1 MKDFYRNWVN
11 PNGYTYFF
19 IALVIISI
27 LIPTVFTYLAR
38 KFKLLWMIFLIVSF
52 AYLSSYFLNYTA
64 GVRRNGDEILIT
76 ILIEISSGSLAFF
89 INSLLTRTKYHTER
103 GVYISLVFSILVILL
118 NTKVMKIHD
127 P

>member
-1 MKDFYRNWVN
+1 M
-11 PNGYTYFF
+11 
-19 IALVIISI
+19 
-27 LIPTVFTYLAR
+27 
-38 KFKLLWMIFLIVSF
+38 
-52 AYLSSYFLNYTA
+52 
-64 GVRRNGDEILIT
+64 
-76 ILIEISSGSLAFF
+76 EISSGSLAFF

>member
-1 MKDFYRNWVN
+1 
-11 PNGYTYFF
+11 
-19 IALVIISI
+19 
-27 LIPTVFTYLAR
+27 
-38 KFKLLWMIFLIVSF
+38 MIFLMISF
-52 AYLSSYFLNYTA
+52 AYLSSYFLNFTA

-76 ILIEISSGSLAFF
+76 ILMEICSGSLAFF